1 MLVANF
7 TTIRPEMGK
16 TRTAEDFNK
25 FLGKKGHKLGVLAK
39 LYPEN
44 TITALTDLLGN
55 IWMGEQKKSMGGFK
69 AIDSNM
75 VEWDVQTNYI
85 KKVAF
90 AAVPEEDGANGSEIV
105 MRFTENY
112 YQLEEIFKIDGSG
125 QQCFVTTPPVRE
137 ADNCWAVTVRLIDND
152 YSEVLDKRF
161 CQVGDTTHWIGN
173 AKPEMSDCGKLIFIL
188 HCLNLWW
195 TLTTRNKTPLIAG
208 KLSLYDMPISSHC
221 LRARFNDYRKHNLG
235 ESPKRISE

>member
-7 TTIRPEMGK
+7 TTVRPEMGK
-16 TRTAEDFNK
+16 TRTYEDFGK
-25 FLGKKGHKLGVLAK
+25 FLGKKAHKLGVLAK

-90 AAVPEEDGANGSEIV
+90 VAVPEEDGANGSEIV
-105 MRFTENY
+105 MRFDQNY

-152 YSEVLDKRF
+152 YSEVLDKRY

-195 TLTTRNKTPLIAG
+195 TLTTQNKIFLIAG
-208 KLSLYDMPISSHC
+208 KLQ
-221 LRARFNDYRKHNLG
+221 
-235 ESPKRISE
+235 